1 MDWKHMD
8 RANNASTPWIALSRL
23 FCLFS
28 TPLSIIARSRA
39 RCLWMTRKRN
49 CFDVSNRDK

>member
-1 MDWKHMD
+1 MD
-8 RANNASTPWIALSRL
+8 RIIPAFLSFL
-23 FCLFS
+23 DAAFHY
-28 TPLSIIARSRA
+28 RSLA